1 MPNKLFESS
10 ETITGV
16 PLAGDLL
23 AIFRGTEPE
32 TKRWDGIVAELQ
44 PDPVARASVAQTIAD
59 LTAHEADPSAHH
71 SPARLTFDSTTR
83 ELAITNDGTGDEH
96 LTLPVGGMGVTSFGG
111 LTGQIEAA
119 QIPDALRNHALWS
132 NGSLVEAAP
141 TEVDFRDGLI
151 AATSGSGV
159 RITTD
164 ALHVR
169 DLVSGLIQDGTGITW
184 AYDGPSGTLT
194 PTVSAGHDGV
204 ATGIAH
210 DFDSATRVL
219 RTEITRSAGLSTLAG
234 EISIPGGTGADGV
247 INSLVAALD
256 TGSDVL
262 TIHAGRTI
270 GSGVVATVDL
280 SSLGVRG
287 DTFFVQDGTPD
298 DSVGQEGDFTFSI
311 ATGYWYQ
318 KVPSGVW
325 AFKYQTSFDHIF
337 GTAETSQIPNLN
349 ASWIT
354 AGIFDAARIPGGA
367 RGNAIFVQSLVPN
380 NAVGEDGDYAFAAF
394 TGIWFVKSGGTWTE
408 LFTYSFDAIGGV
420 ALDGQIPDLDASKT
434 RSGIFD
440 DARIPDLHAS
450 KITSGVF
457 ADARIPAEITRDTE
471 LAATTGDLGLAV
483 DMTGNVYFRRDG
495 TGADSIHLSASG
507 GGYAYVDRT
516 LSGASFDSALG
527 QIRFGGGDNSDRAGW
542 YLAIRAQDNQERGQ
556 IPADVSNE
564 NWIRIDNDIY
574 PNIGGGQTT
583 RLTSLLFRHPTPA
596 DALSTIYTIDPVAT
610 DAEAVDDQGASS
622 GNPYIYTPFQ
632 LASVVT
638 AHQSPTHNLP
648 HLAMLPTPN
657 VGDLALLDHDYTQG
671 NRRDAE
677 VTFNTLGAS
686 FHGWSDGSVF
696 GRSGTTNHNLSPL
709 QFIRLQYNGS
719 VYTASQLGSTNRSW
733 IDRLDKY
740 VSNNTE
746 YDLGPTTTQ
755 GGHFVRAIVGGP
767 NNANIATP
775 VDINLKF
782 TDGAYWLTDGT
793 VIIWPRGEYLWN
805 NDTNAYEHYDGWLGL
820 TVRDHSANAFSGIKE
835 LRLHQSLKDFSIP
848 GDPESLGLEISTAWL
863 QPKIAERVKE
873 YARLGST
880 SRVPLSDTYA
890 DSVVGGTFDE
900 TARLLTLPQAGGG
913 SFTISIPAGGGGGGG
928 GDDAFDWA
936 TVGNTDIIPGPKL
949 PSDLENVDNSDI
961 TYTDATVSSFASRV
975 AQLTTRTG
983 VDSTQG
989 DSYQFQWVDSDT
1001 TADKRIAIQV
1011 NGGVIRTVV
1020 FQDGAGLRR
1029 VNLGDLARYN
1039 IIQIYRGSGS
1049 FHFTGGTREAGGG
1062 GNPDAFVG
1070 VSRANLAVT
1079 FTQADGTTE
1088 ILTLPAGGGG
1098 GGLTEA
1104 EVDARVVAGTLAEAR
1119 AGDTGRWGAAKMFG
1133 DTLVGVQVSGNAL
1146 TLTDARGGTAG
1157 RNLPNAVTGGALTL
1171 VGQQLSLTA
1180 YRHTGGA
1187 ISLGSVTLP
1196 AGGGGGDDAFDWAT
1210 VGNTD
1215 RAPIEKMYQSAV
1227 TGAAYDYVADRWT
1240 FTFADGAVGLYNQ
1253 NPRVT
1258 ANPGGTGLTDLT
1270 TIEIDGTDYAISGG
1284 GGGGTTVVANP
1295 GGGGLTAL
1303 TSITIG
1309 SADYAITG
1317 GGGGDAFDWATE
1329 GNTDQMPRQKAVANS
1344 VLGLTL
1350 VGSVLHFEY
1359 ADSGAARSITL
1370 PGGGLDL
1377 GTATELTVLDNADR
1391 VLVADQSD
1399 SWANKYMTAE
1409 NYAEILRPE
1418 VYHGLVRIASGPSS
1432 LNFDS
1437 DHFTVSGSNSGADI
1451 QLANVGV
1458 VDIEGLV
1465 SLTGTLAGG
1474 DEFVIYNDSAN
1485 SNQRVSLTAIGVYAS
1500 RISGFITTTETPA
1513 DTDYFY
1519 FGDLSDSSNMKR
1531 VAGSDLKTYIG
1542 AGGGGDDAYDWA
1554 TEGNDAI
1561 RMPLSK
1567 APVDV
1572 IASVSTPFYEGLS
1585 FHKAGGSVD
1594 HFTINTP
1601 AAGSVTE
1608 AMLAMH
1614 NTPANGQVVGWD
1626 LNNARME
1633 WLSVATD
1640 QHVIDL
1646 INAYNPTAI
1655 PGAVTQTGGGDR
1667 GSGPRRAWEDHTH
1680 QIVGI
1685 QLDDIPGTPIT
1696 TVPDDALLLVETSGG
1711 INRKITGANA
1721 RTSLG
1726 GGGGDSAQTDEN
1738 TRVVEHILDRLG
1750 DFSDRVSDID
1760 ETSVS
1765 STQAFSTAT
1774 SMKLV
1779 ASQPT
1784 NADRGG
1790 TFSTSLTN
1798 LTIGP
1803 NETGYVIFRIGIDE
1817 RPNLWEPQLYTS
1829 GGSLIQN
1836 LSALGFST
1844 ELSET
1849 SAYRY
1854 FYLPRHFPVE
1864 DTGTLWMRVTTRTA
1878 HTTWLGAV
1886 AGSIRTTLF
1895 DGSHHFFV
1903 STYQMLGTEHI
1914 VCPATGTLEISMRMT
1929 DGSRVGFANGVV
1941 IPAAWLYD
1949 NSKEEG
1955 DGISEDDSDASG
1967 FSLGG
1972 NRWMGF
1978 TTETTSHD
1986 IMLAVPGNLLEGGS
2000 ADADIRIVHVE

>member
-1 MPNKLFESS
+1 MPPIIISS
-10 ETITGV
+10 NDSLGGNVQDTDLLTLVRSGASILTQRYDQFAIQVRAGLATQGALSGHEGNQDAHYTPSQLVTALDNQLGSADWRMAGGGGGLAAVSHDGTLSGDGSVADPLGV
-16 PLAGDLL
+16 PNPFSAAEKTKLAGIEDAATADQTGGEIVASITSNLGGSAWQSPGLTAVVSDATLTGGGTTANPLSIISPFSAAQASKL
-23 AIFRGTEPE
+23 AGIETAATADQSALEIVNSINTELGGT
-32 TKRWDGIVAELQ
+32 TWQAGGGGGTADGIVQAVDL
-44 PDPVARASVAQTIAD
+44 S
-59 LTAHEADPSAHH
+59 LTAD
-71 SPARLTFDSTTR
+71 
-83 ELAITNDGTGDEH
+83 
-96 LTLPVGGMGVTSFGG
+96 
-111 LTGQIEAA
+111 
-119 QIPDALRNHALWS
+119 
-132 NGSLVEAAP
+132 
-141 TEVDFRDGLI
+141 
-151 AATSGSGV
+151 
-159 RITTD
+159 
-164 ALHVR
+164 
-169 DLVSGLIQDGTGITW
+169 
-184 AYDGPSGTLT
+184 
-194 PTVSAGHDGV
+194 
-204 ATGIAH
+204 
-210 DFDSATRVL
+210 
-219 RTEITRSAGLSTLAG
+219 
-234 EISIPGGTGADGV
+234 
-247 INSLVAALD
+247 
-256 TGSDVL
+256 DVL
-262 TIHAGRTI
+262 HIRLDRTI
-270 GSGVVATVDL
+270 GSDVVATVDL
-280 SSLGVRG
+280 SSLAGGGTADGVINSLGATLDPGTDVLTIGAVRTIGVDIVATVDLSHLATGRG
-287 DTFFVQDGTPD
+287 DT
-298 DSVGQEGDFTFSI
+298 
-311 ATGYWYQ
+311 
-318 KVPSGVW
+318 
-325 AFKYQTSFDHIF
+325 
-337 GTAETSQIPNLN
+337 
-349 ASWIT
+349 
-354 AGIFDAARIPGGA
+354 
-367 RGNAIFVQSLVPN
+367 IFVQAGPPQDSI
-380 NAVGEDGDYAFAAF
+380 GQIGDY
-394 TGIWFVKSGGTWTE
+394 
-408 LFTYSFDAIGGV
+408 SFEAIGGRWLFKGLNTWHELYPNTF
-420 ALDGQIPDLDASKT
+420 AQISGLVQVSQLPDLDAAQIT
-434 RSGIFD
+434 SGIF
-440 DARIPDLHAS
+440 P
-450 KITSGVF
+450 
-457 ADARIPAEITRDTE
+457 DARIPAEITRDTE

-495 TGADSIHLSASG
+495 TGSDTIHLSASG

-516 LSGASFDSALG
+516 LNNTQFDSALG
-527 QIRFGGGDNSDRAGW
+527 EIRFGGADNSDRAGW
-542 YLAIRAQDNQERGQ
+542 YLAVQPQAGATRGA
-556 IPADVSNE
+556 IPQDVSNE
-564 NWIRIDNDIY
+564 HWIRIDNDIY

-696 GRSGTTNHNLSPL
+696 GRSGTTNRNLSPL

-740 VSNNTE
+740 VSDNTE

-805 NDTNAYEHYDGWLGL
+805 NDTDAYEHYDGWLGL

-900 TARLLTLPQAGGG
+900 TARLLTLPRADGG
-913 SFTISIPAGGGGGGG
+913 SFTIAIPAGGGGGGG

-1039 IIQIYRGSGS
+1039 IIQVYRGSGS
-1049 FHFTGGTREAGGG
+1049 FHFTGGTREAVGAG

-1070 VSRANLAVT
+1070 VSRANLVVT

-1088 ILTLPAGGGG
+1088 TLTLPAGGGG

-1119 AGDTGRWGAAKMFG
+1119 AGDIGRWGAAKMFG
-1133 DTLVGVQVSGNAL
+1133 DTLVGVQVSGNVL

-1187 ISLGSVTLP
+1187 ISLGSVSLP
-1196 AGGGGGDDAFDWAT
+1196 AGGGGGDDAYGWAT
-1210 VGNTD
+1210 VGDLSLMPGDKLPDNTVVGVSYSGGQLVFEY
-1215 RAPIEKMYQSAV
+1215 ASGIFVP
-1227 TGAAYDYVADRWT
+1227 
-1240 FTFADGAVGLYNQ
+1240 FTL
-1253 NPRVT
+1253 
-1258 ANPGGTGLTDLT
+1258 
-1270 TIEIDGTDYAISGG
+1270 G

-1317 GGGGDAFDWATE
+1317 GGGG
-1329 GNTDQMPRQKAVANS
+1329 
-1344 VLGLTL
+1344 
-1350 VGSVLHFEY
+1350 
-1359 ADSGAARSITL
+1359 
-1370 PGGGLDL
+1370 GLDL
-1377 GTATELTVLDNADR
+1377 GNATELTVLDNADR

-1409 NYAEILRPE
+1409 VYAEILRPE

-1458 VDIEGLV
+1458 VDIDGLTV
-1465 SLTGTLAGG
+1465 LAGNLADG
-1474 DEFVIYNDSAN
+1474 DDLVVYDDSSSTNRKVPMSGIGAYT
-1485 SNQRVSLTAIGVYAS
+1485 SNINR
-1500 RISGFITTTETPA
+1500 FITTTETPH
-1513 DTDYFY
+1513 DLDWWYFNSASGS
-1519 FGDLSDSSNMKR
+1519 GDMRR
-1531 VAGSDLKTYIG
+1531 VSGADLKTYIG
-1542 AGGGGDDAYDWA
+1542 ESGGGGVLADDSV
-1554 TEGNDAI
+1554 TEPKLAMTNEPSGGTNFIWWNPDRQQMQWSDIGAAQLPFNVVTDI
-1561 RMPLSK
+1561 SRPDYETILFVF
-1567 APVDV
+1567 ANGLNWPIPV
-1572 IASVSTPFYEGLS
+1572 
-1585 FHKAGGSVD
+1585 
-1594 HFTINTP
+1594 NTP

-1726 GGGGDSAQTDEN
+1726 GGGGSEQTEEN
-1738 TRVVEHILDRLG
+1738 TRTVEHILDRLT
-1750 DFSDRVSDID
+1750 DFDDLTSDID
-1760 ETSVS
+1760 QTSVEDS
-1765 STQAFSTAT
+1765 LAFST
-1774 SMKLV
+1774 
-1779 ASQPT
+1779 SQTMTIVISEPT
-1784 NADRGG
+1784 DAHRTTG
-1790 TFSTSLTN
+1790 TYAASLTSF
-1798 LTIGP
+1798 TIGP
-1803 NETGYVIFRIGIDE
+1803 DETDYLLFRIGIDE
-1817 RPNLWEPQLYTS
+1817 TPNLYEPQLYTS
-1829 GGSLIQN
+1829 GGLLIQN
-1836 LSALGFST
+1836 LAPLGHAT
-1844 ELSET
+1844 ELT
-1849 SAYRY
+1849 PDANYRY
-1854 FYLPRHFPVE
+1854 FWRNAVFPVE
-1864 DTGTLWMRVTTRTA
+1864 DTGTLRMRVATRTA
-1878 HTTWLGAV
+1878 HHTWR
-1886 AGSIRTTLF
+1886 GSIDGRESFNGEIALTT
-1895 DGSHHFFV
+1895 
-1903 STYQMLGTEHI
+1903 
-1914 VCPATGTLEISMRMT
+1914 
-1929 DGSRVGFANGVV
+1929 NVV
-1941 IPAAWLYD
+1941 EVASVTKP
-1949 NSKEEG
+1949 
-1955 DGISEDDSDASG
+1955 ASG
-1967 FSLGG
+1967 QLTVRVHGHTDDRLGSVIADVG
-1972 NRWMGF
+1972 WIPTRATAPVGIINDATTNIAKFEAANRRIYAVWVGAEGSE
-1978 TTETTSHD
+1978 TLYLAAQAPQTYDLVIGHTE
-1986 IMLAVPGNLLEGGS
+1986 
-2000 ADADIRIVHVE
+2000 